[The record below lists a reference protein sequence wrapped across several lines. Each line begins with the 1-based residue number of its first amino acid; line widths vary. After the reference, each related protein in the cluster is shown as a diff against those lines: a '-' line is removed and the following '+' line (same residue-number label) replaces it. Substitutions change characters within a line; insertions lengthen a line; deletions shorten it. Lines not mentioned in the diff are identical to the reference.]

1 MSATLRWLRARA
13 DNVAVALLAAMFIAF
28 MLQIFARYVI
38 NYPIGWTLEVCLTT
52 WLWLVFWSSAFVLTE
67 RDHVTFDL
75 LYLIVGKRMQR
86 IFALVSAVAIVAG
99 FAAALPATLGGAATV
114 AAARTAT
121 LDYITFYKIKKSAT
135 LHIRLDVVFSVYGMF
150 AVAVIVRYA
159 WQIWKLLHGDRPEP
173 HDEATPV

>member
-1 MSATLRWLRARA
+1 M
-13 DNVAVALLAAMFIAF
+13 AVALLAAMFIAF

-99 FAAALPATLGGAATV
+99 LLAALPATI
-114 AAARTAT
+114 
-121 LDYITFYKIKKSAT
+121 DYITFYKIKKSAT
-135 LHIRLDVVFSVYGMF
+135 LHIRLDIVFSVYGMF
-150 AVAVIVRYA
+150 AVAVIVRYG
-159 WQIWKLLHGDRPEP
+159 WHIWRLLRGDRPEP
-173 HDEATPV
+173 HDEAPPV

>member
-1 MSATLRWLRARA
+1 MSATLRWLQARA
-13 DNVAVALLAAMFIAF
+13 DNVAVGLLAAMFVAF

-86 IFALVSAVAIVAG
+86 VFALVSAVAIVAG
-99 FAAALPATLGGAATV
+99 FLAALP
-114 AAARTAT
+114 AT
-121 LDYITFYKIKKSAT
+121 LDYITFYKIKKSST

-150 AVAVIVRYA
+150 AVAVIARYA
-159 WQIWKLLHGDRPEP
+159 WRIWRLLRGARPEP

>member
-1 MSATLRWLRARA
+1 MSATIRWLQARA
-13 DNVAVALLAAMFIAF
+13 DNVAVALLAAMFVAF

-75 LYLIVGKRMQR
+75 LYLIVNRRVQR
-86 IFALVSAVAIVAG
+86 VFALVSAAAIVAG
-99 FAAALPATLGGAATV
+99 FLAALPATF
-114 AAARTAT
+114 
-121 LDYITFYKIKKSAT
+121 DYITFYKIKKSAT
-135 LHIRLDVVFSVYGMF
+135 LGIRLDVVFSVYGMF

-159 WQIWKLLHGDRPEP
+159 WHIWRLLRGDRPEP

>member
-99 FAAALPATLGGAATV
+99 FAAALPATL
-114 AAARTAT
+114 
-121 LDYITFYKIKKSAT
+121 DYITFYKIKKSAT

-159 WQIWKLLHGDRPEP
+159 WQIWKLLHGDRPQP

>member
-1 MSATLRWLRARA
+1 M
-13 DNVAVALLAAMFIAF
+13 AVALLAAMFIAF

-86 IFALVSAVAIVAG
+86 IFALVSAVAIV
-99 FAAALPATLGGAATV
+99 P
-114 AAARTAT
+114 AT

>member
-1 MSATLRWLRARA
+1 MSATLRWLQARA

-99 FAAALPATLGGAATV
+99 FVAALPATFE
-114 AAARTAT
+114 
-121 LDYITFYKIKKSAT
+121 YITFYKIKKSAT

-159 WQIWKLLHGDRPEP
+159 WQIWKLLHHDRPEP

>member
-1 MSATLRWLRARA
+1 MSATLRWLQARA
-13 DNVAVALLAAMFIAF
+13 DNVAVALLAAMFVAF

-52 WLWLVFWSSAFVLTE
+52 WVWLVFWSSAFVLTE

-86 IFALVSAVAIVAG
+86 IFALVSAAAIVAG
-99 FAAALPATLGGAATV
+99 FLAALPATF
-114 AAARTAT
+114 
-121 LDYITFYKIKKSAT
+121 DYITFYKIKKSAT
-135 LHIRLDVVFSVYGMF
+135 LHIRLDIVFSVYGMF

-159 WQIWKLLHGDRPEP
+159 WHIWRLLRGDRPEP

>member
-1 MSATLRWLRARA
+1 MSATIRWLQARA
-13 DNVAVALLAAMFIAF
+13 DNVAVALLAAMFVAF

-75 LYLIVGKRMQR
+75 LYLIVNRRVQR
-86 IFALVSAVAIVAG
+86 VFALVSAAAIVAG
-99 FAAALPATLGGAATV
+99 FLAALPATF
-114 AAARTAT
+114 
-121 LDYITFYKIKKSAT
+121 DYITFYKIKKSAT
-135 LHIRLDVVFSVYGMF
+135 LGIRLDVVFSVYGMF
-150 AVAVIVRYA
+150 AIAVIVRYA
-159 WQIWKLLHGDRPEP
+159 WNIWALLRGGRPEP

>member
-1 MSATLRWLRARA
+1 MSATLRWLQARA
-13 DNVAVALLAAMFIAF
+13 DNVAVALLTAMFVAF

-52 WLWLVFWSSAFVLTE
+52 WLWLVFWNSAFVLTE

-75 LYLIVGKRMQR
+75 LYLIVNRRMQR
-86 IFALVSAVAIVAG
+86 VFALVSAVAIVAG
-99 FAAALPATLGGAATV
+99 FLAALP
-114 AAARTAT
+114 AT

-135 LHIRLDVVFSVYGMF
+135 LHIRLDIVFSVYGMF
-150 AVAVIVRYA
+150 AVATIVRYA
-159 WQIWKLLHGDRPEP
+159 WHIWRLLHGDRPEQ

>member
-99 FAAALPATLGGAATV
+99 FAAALPATL
-114 AAARTAT
+114 
-121 LDYITFYKIKKSAT
+121 DYITFYKIKKSAT

>member
-13 DNVAVALLAAMFIAF
+13 DNVAVALLAAMFAAF

-75 LYLIVGKRMQR
+75 FYLIASRRMQR
-86 IFALVSAVAIVAG
+86 VLGLVSAVAIVAG
-99 FAAALPATLGGAATV
+99 FAAALP
-114 AAARTAT
+114 AT

-150 AVAVIVRYA
+150 AVSVIIRYV
-159 WQIWKLLHGDRPEP
+159 WHIWRLARGGGPER

>member
-1 MSATLRWLRARA
+1 MSATLRWLQARA
-13 DNVAVALLAAMFIAF
+13 DNVAVALLAAMFVAF

-52 WLWLVFWSSAFVLTE
+52 WVWLVFWSSAFVLTE

-86 IFALVSAVAIVAG
+86 VFALVSAVAIVAG
-99 FAAALPATLGGAATV
+99 FLAALPATFE
-114 AAARTAT
+114 
-121 LDYITFYKIKKSAT
+121 YITFYKIKKSAT

-159 WQIWKLLHGDRPEP
+159 WHIWKLLHGDRPEP
-173 HDEATPV
+173 HDEVTPV

>member
-1 MSATLRWLRARA
+1 MSATLRWLQARA
-13 DNVAVALLAAMFIAF
+13 DNVAVALLAAMFVAF

-52 WLWLVFWSSAFVLTE
+52 WVWLVFWSSAFVLTE

-86 IFALVSAVAIVAG
+86 VFALVSAVAIVAG
-99 FAAALPATLGGAATV
+99 FLAALPATF
-114 AAARTAT
+114 
-121 LDYITFYKIKKSAT
+121 DYITFYKIKKSAT
-135 LHIRLDVVFSVYGMF
+135 LHIRLDIVFSVYGMF

-159 WQIWKLLHGDRPEP
+159 WHIWLLLRGGRLEP

>member
-99 FAAALPATLGGAATV
+99 FAAALPATI
-114 AAARTAT
+114 
-121 LDYITFYKIKKSAT
+121 DYITFYKIKKSAT
-135 LHIRLDVVFSVYGMF
+135 LHIRLDIVFSVYGMF

-159 WQIWKLLHGDRPEP
+159 WHIWRLLHSDRPEP
-173 HDEATPV
+173 HDEAPTV